1 MMRRVLSS
9 LVKVGAFRTAFA
21 SGLMPR
27 QVTSSSAHGVVW
39 THLIPHR
46 FDKGVSIYRVTEC
59 LLHHVDVG
67 AILNSHISNSQ
78 HLKRKWSEDMTQNVR
93 VRRPTTKW
101 PAKGVRKVRESA
113 RQNVW
118 LKVAK
123 AVKVSH
129 PGSHK
134 AAKVAHFPRLA

>member
-1 MMRRVLSS
+1 MWDHVVVGDS
-9 LVKVGAFRTAFA
+9 LNYHK
-21 SGLMPR
+21 SKPQL
-27 QVTSSSAHGVVW
+27 
-39 THLIPHR
+39 
-46 FDKGVSIYRVTEC
+46 
-59 LLHHVDVG
+59 
-67 AILNSHISNSQ
+67 
-78 HLKRKWSEDMTQNVR
+78 LKRNWSEDMTQNVR

-123 AVKVSH
+123 AVKVPH